1 MVAALLAAAVLAN
14 TPTLGPSEADLE
26 RFKALFTQGEKLY
39 GQGEY
44 GAAIWSFKQAE
55 AIRVTP
61 EVAFDLAKCFEKLN
75 DAAYTTYYY
84 RLYLRRAPQAAD
96 ALEVAE
102 KIGSALA
109 AGEAEGRGFL
119 EVEGFGAK
127 DVRLNGNVYPE
138 LPVAAFLPPGDYEV
152 TATFPSGVQ
161 KRLVQVK
168 TGKTTTV
175 HLEPLPPPLVHPGEA
190 VPAWASTDGP
200 AKSGRDKARTASMVV
215 LGASAAALAAGT
227 VLGALA
233 ASDAGR
239 LRSDRQNLTVGDAQ
253 RLADSANGRGAA
265 ANLLWLAGG
274 VGAIGG
280 GVLFAFTLPE
290 PGQKGGGGR

>member
-1 MVAALLAAAVLAN
+1 MAFALFAAAVLAN
-14 TPTLGPSEADLE
+14 TPALGPTEADLE

-44 GAAIWSFKQAE
+44 GGAIWSFKQAD
-55 AIRVTP
+55 AIHVTP

-75 DAAYTTYYY
+75 DAAYATYYY

-109 AGEAEGRGFL
+109 AGEAEGWGL
-119 EVEGFGAK
+119 IEVEGFGAK
-127 DVRLNGNVYPE
+127 DIRLNGKLYPE
-138 LPVAAFLPPGDYEV
+138 FPVAAFLPPGDYEV

-161 KRLVQVK
+161 KQLVQVK

-175 HLEPLPPPLVHPGEA
+175 QFEPLPPPLVQAGEDM
-190 VPAWASTDGP
+190 PAWASRGGP
-200 AKSGRDKARTASMVV
+200 ERTGRDKARTASMVV
-215 LGASAAALAAGT
+215 LGASLAALAAGT
-227 VLGALA
+227 VFGALA
-233 ASDAGR
+233 ASDADR

-253 RLADSANGRGAA
+253 KLADSANGRGTA

-274 VGAIGG
+274 VGAVGG

-290 PGQKGGGGR
+290 PGQNGGGGQ